1 MRKSE
6 LNIKSLLL
14 AVFLIF
20 SSLGGWSQ
28 EISATLEFLEDSMA
42 VGKPVALRMAIKH
55 PSDVVVV
62 FPEARDFSPFELI
75 SSAPEPTETL
85 DGFSWDVVVYTV
97 RSFIL
102 EDKQSLKLPYA
113 YYEGKDTLRRFI
125 RTDSIQ
131 LNRRVK
137 GGEDRDK
144 FIMQD
149 GLESLEDPLNYFR
162 IFLLV
167 SGVLSLLLGFLL
179 LLRKPI
185 RRYLIIRRNRLEW
198 MSFKRQLRDLE
209 NLADQPKLFDRLTQL
224 WKGFLD
230 PEDINGYRSM
240 TTTEFKE
247 ALLENSQFTLEQ
259 QQVLVEAAQ
268 LADKSVYAGERIQP
282 HQITNILVQIK
293 NVMAHVYAERAKE
306 LKKRKT

>member
-14 AVFLIF
+14 AVLFLF
-20 SSLGGWSQ
+20 PTPEGWSQ
-28 EISATLEFLEDSMA
+28 DITAKLEFLEDSMA
-42 VGKPVALRMAIKH
+42 VGKPVNLRMSIKH
-55 PSDVVVV
+55 PADVVVV
-62 FPEARDFSPFELI
+62 FPEAREFSPFELV
-75 SSAPEPTETL
+75 SFDPEPTETL

-102 EDKQSLKLPYA
+102 EDKQALRLPYA
-113 YYEGKDTLRRFI
+113 YYEGKDTVRRFV
-125 RTDSIQ
+125 RTDSIR

-144 FIMQD
+144 FMMQD
-149 GLESLEDPLNYFR
+149 GLESLEDPPNYFR

-167 SGVLSLLLGFLL
+167 SGILSLLLGFLL

-185 RRYLIIRRNRLEW
+185 KRYLIIRRNRLDW
-198 MSFKRQLRDLE
+198 MSFKRQLRELE

-230 PEDINGYRSM
+230 PEDSNAYRSM

-247 ALLENSQFTLEQ
+247 ALLENSKFTLEQ

-306 LKKRKT
+306 LRKRKT